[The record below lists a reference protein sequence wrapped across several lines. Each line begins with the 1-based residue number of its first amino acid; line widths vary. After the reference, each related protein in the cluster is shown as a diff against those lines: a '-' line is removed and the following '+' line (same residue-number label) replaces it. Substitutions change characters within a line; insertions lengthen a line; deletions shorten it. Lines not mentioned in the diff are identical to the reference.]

1 MSRTVWISSAAICWL
16 CCHTILLVPPTQ
28 AAGPHDGGAIRLRPA
43 GNASYAPVITA
54 LAIDPR
60 GEFVA
65 ASGDDHAIRIL
76 SLSSLQTVKTLSL
89 HEDWVQTLDFSRDG
103 STLVSAGN
111 DGQVLLW
118 DRDNGWENRQRI
130 TGAPAIRCARFSPDG
145 TKVAAVGFQPQLFLL
160 GVGNSSQLKLDCG
173 CRDLRSVAF
182 RGDGSTVV
190 VAGRSGDIHLFDPV
204 TGSTIDDVQLHS
216 DRIRSLLFI
225 GQTGRLVT
233 AAEDGRATVYD
244 VDARRVVCE
253 LQVPGCKLQAAAM
266 VDSGHVAIGG
276 TDNSVHV
283 FNLTDGR
290 RITTLN
296 GHTGSIAALAGGGG
310 ELFSGSFDTTIRR
323 WRLQG
328 LSAGA
333 RVAEAEAAPGPE
345 ARTSR
350 RP

>member
-1 MSRTVWISSAAICWL
+1 MARTVWISSTAICWL
-16 CCHTILLVPPTQ
+16 CFIVTSWTPFAL
-28 AAGPHDGGAIRLRPA
+28 AAGPHDVGSIRLQPV
-43 GNASYAPVITA
+43 GNATYAPVITA

-60 GEFVA
+60 GEFIA

-76 SLSSLQTVKTLSL
+76 SLASLQTVKILSL

-103 STLVSAGN
+103 ATLVSAGN

-118 DRDNGWENRQRI
+118 NRDRDWENIQRI

-160 GVGNSSQLKLDCG
+160 GVGTTWRSQLKCG

-182 RGDGSTVV
+182 RGDGSIVA
-190 VAGRSGDIHLFDPV
+190 VAGRSGDVHLFDTA
-204 TGSTIDDVQLHS
+204 TGSAVDEVKLHG

-225 GQTGRLVT
+225 SDTSRLVT
-233 AAEDGRATVYD
+233 AAEDGHAIVYD
-244 VDARRVVCE
+244 VDARGVVRD

-266 VDSGHVAIGG
+266 VDLEHVAIGG
-276 TDNSVHV
+276 TDNVVYV
-283 FNLTDGR
+283 FNLTSGK
-290 RITTLN
+290 RIATLD
-296 GHTGSIAALAGGGG
+296 GHTGSIAALAGRNG
-310 ELFSGSFDTTIRR
+310 ELFSGSFDTTLRR
-323 WRLQG
+323 WRLPR
-328 LSAGA
+328 LSSDA
-333 RVAEAEAAPGPE
+333 RVAETEAAAGPE